1 MRKFLLAA
9 VALVV
14 LAYAGCRIRYALAS
28 DETKIRWLIEDAAEG
43 FNDSHVRDT
52 IGCLAD
58 DWHDRTTAIHKD
70 TLIQFLQY
78 SYFHDREEK
87 TKRYRYRVEVPDDT
101 ITVTVDGDT
110 ATFRCVGYFDE
121 LKQGEF
127 QPVWVVTFEGELER
141 GDDGWEVTISG
152 YQSLEGRAFR
162 R

>member
-14 LAYAGCRIRYALAS
+14 VAYAGCRIRYALAS
-28 DETKIRWLIEDAAEG
+28 DETRIRWLIEDAAEG

-52 IGCLAD
+52 VRPLAD

-70 TLIQFLQY
+70 TLVQLLQY
-78 SYFHDREEK
+78 SYFQDREEK
-87 TKRYRYRVEVPDDT
+87 SKRYRHRVEVPDDT
-101 ITVTVDGDT
+101 ITVTVDGDI
-110 ATFRCVGYFDE
+110 ATFRCIAHFEE

-127 QPVWVVTFEGELER
+127 EPSWVVTFEGELRR
-141 GDDGWEVTISG
+141 GEDGWEVAVSG
-152 YQSLEGRAFR
+152 HQSHEGRAFR